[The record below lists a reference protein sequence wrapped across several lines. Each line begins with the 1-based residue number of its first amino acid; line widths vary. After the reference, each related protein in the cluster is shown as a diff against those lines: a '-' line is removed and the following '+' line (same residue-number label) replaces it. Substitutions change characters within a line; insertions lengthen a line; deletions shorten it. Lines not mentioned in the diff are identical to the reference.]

1 MKKIIKMQSVVSPVT
16 SPATLNEQQQA
27 AIANLTGR
35 HVINSGA
42 GTGKSTVLV
51 ERMRKQRF

>member
-1 MKKIIKMQSVVSPVT
+1 MKKIIKMQNVVAPV
-16 SPATLNEQQQA
+16 ATLNEQQEL

-42 GTGKSTVLV
+42 GTGKSGGT
-51 ERMRKQRF
+51 RRRSDGKTAHAG